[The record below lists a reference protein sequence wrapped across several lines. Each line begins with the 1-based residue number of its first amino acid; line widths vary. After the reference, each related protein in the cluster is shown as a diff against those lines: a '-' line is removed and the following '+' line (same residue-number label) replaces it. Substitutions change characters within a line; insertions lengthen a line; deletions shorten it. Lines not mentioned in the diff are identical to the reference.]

1 MSNDKKIYVYFHHNT
16 EVPELFGLLSV
27 QVVRGKELVSFE
39 FNKDWLKNNPSQ
51 IIDPDLELYSGPQY
65 TNKSNFGIFLD
76 SSPDRWG
83 RRLIIRREKIRANKE
98 GRPPMNLQESDF
110 LLGVYDET
118 RMGALRFKTQLE
130 GNFLN
135 DDADIAAPPWTR
147 LRELEEACRH
157 IDDDNF
163 KNDHEKWLSML
174 VAPGSS
180 LGGAR
185 PKAAVLAPDK
195 SLWIAK
201 FPSHNDLSNISA
213 WEFLTMQMAKDCGI
227 NIPECKLEHFSK
239 FGSTFL
245 VKRFDR
251 LKDKRIHFSSA
262 MTLLGKTDGANAQEG
277 SSYLELAD
285 FIMSYGA
292 VPDVD
297 LHELWKRIVFSI
309 AVSNTDDHLRNHG
322 FLLTPSGWRLSPAY
336 DINPNPLGH
345 GLSLNISDCD
355 NSLDF
360 SLALEVASFFRLSDN
375 EAEKIL
381 KNIVEI
387 IKKWKDYAS
396 TLGISRSDQEE
407 MQTAFRWK

>member
-1 MSNDKKIYVYFHHNT
+1 
-16 EVPELFGLLSV
+16 
-27 QVVRGKELVSFE
+27 
-39 FNKDWLKNNPSQ
+39 
-51 IIDPDLELYSGPQY
+51 
-65 TNKSNFGIFLD
+65 
-76 SSPDRWG
+76 
-83 RRLIIRREKIRANKE
+83 
-98 GRPPMNLQESDF
+98 
-110 LLGVYDET
+110 
-118 RMGALRFKTQLE
+118 
-130 GNFLN
+130 
-135 DDADIAAPPWTR
+135 
-147 LRELEEACRH
+147 
-157 IDDDNF
+157 
-163 KNDHEKWLSML
+163 
-174 VAPGSS
+174 
-180 LGGAR
+180 
-185 PKAAVLAPDK
+185 
-195 SLWIAK
+195 
-201 FPSHNDLSNISA
+201 
-213 WEFLTMQMAKDCGI
+213 MQMAKDCGI
-227 NIPECKLEHFSK
+227 NVPECKLEHFSK

-262 MTLLGKTDGANAQEG
+262 MTLLGKTDGAIAQEG

-387 IKKWKDYAS
+387 VRKWKDYAS